1 MQRLRIMS
9 TNHRIRTMTAAIHL
23 LMVFL
28 LKITMA
34 KVERENAARLQSRVA
49 VDVPNTHK
57 YSA

>member
-1 MQRLRIMS
+1 MS

-23 LMVFL
+23 LMAFL

-34 KVERENAARLQSRVA
+34 KVERENAARLQSRVT